1 MTLVVGYQFW
11 ARDHPYI
18 TSAKGL
24 GVWVGSEKSQFLL
37 TFNSINAD
45 AGWVGQK
52 KPKLDVI

>member
-1 MTLVVGYQFW
+1 MSLDGKHYHFP
-11 ARDHPYI
+11 RDHPYI

-45 AGWVGQK
+45 AGWMGQK